1 MKSLAHDLIKS
12 SGFKLTHQRQLI
24 LSILEGNQ
32 THLDAEALFLLAKRR
47 DPKISLATVY
57 RSLSTFKKIGLIQEQ
72 DFGEDHGHFE
82 TVSNKPH
89 FHFTCSQCGQVIELR
104 SKKIIRLIKELCQE
118 EDLKME
124 RMHLHIQGLCP
135 ACQQKKSVP

>member
-1 MKSLAHDLIKS
+1 MKTSPVQQIQS
-12 SGFKLTHQRQLI
+12 RGYKLTHQRQLI
-24 LSILEGNQ
+24 LSLLEGNQ
-32 THLDAEALFLLAKRR
+32 HLGADALFLLAKRR

-72 DFGEDHGHFE
+72 GFGEDHGHYE

-124 RMHLHIQGLCP
+124 SMDLLIQGLCP
-135 ACQQKKSVP
+135 VCQEKKSTT